1 MFALLLSD
9 RCRIRIHVFQ
19 PIKLT
24 LLLLAEGKQTLEQ
37 RGQRLKSL
45 TREDAHPEH
54 CRSYRE
60 PLAMGSSK
68 SLGKFLVELDTS
80 EFQRQ
85 FSVCLVA
92 WGELN
97 GL

>member
-1 MFALLLSD
+1 
-9 RCRIRIHVFQ
+9 
-19 PIKLT
+19 
-24 LLLLAEGKQTLEQ
+24 
-37 RGQRLKSL
+37 
-45 TREDAHPEH
+45 
-54 CRSYRE
+54 
-60 PLAMGSSK
+60 MGSSK

-85 FSVCLVA
+85 FSVRLVA